1 MTKRIK
7 IILILFTL
15 SVTLSFMS
23 STYSRYVA
31 DSTGN
36 VTMEFAN
43 WQILVN
49 NEDITNGET
58 STIELTPHIY
68 KSAHVKENTIAPSS
82 KGYFDITI
90 NPENVDV
97 SFEYN
102 LTLEVLNE
110 NMPDILITKYSII
123 EKDTKEENIKIN
135 NISGNT
141 ITGTKDYNPPKEE
154 VEDEVTDDT
163 TEPETPTPEEDETT
177 EEPNEEENTEFK
189 FETFTIRVY
198 FEWFEGQTEDKTEE
212 MNDEADTQIGLDS
225 AKNDTKLQIQAK
237 LNFKQKI

>member
-23 STYSRYVA
+23 STYSSYVA

-49 NEDITNGET
+49 NEDITNGGT

-123 EKDTKEENIKIN
+123 EKDTTEENIKIN

-141 ITGTKDYNPPKEE
+141 ITGSKDYNPKTEE
-154 VEDEVTDDT
+154 
-163 TEPETPTPEEDETT
+163 ETQNPTPEEENNEENQIEEETT
-177 EEPNEEENTEFK
+177 EQTEEENTEFK

-198 FEWFEGQTEDKTEE
+198 FEWFEGQTDDKTEE

>member
-23 STYSRYVA
+23 NTYSRYVA

-58 STIELTPHIY
+58 STIELTPYIY

-97 SFEYN
+97 SFDYN

-123 EKDTKEENIKIN
+123 EKDTTEENIKIN

-141 ITGTKDYNPPKEE
+141 ITGTKDYNPQKKENTE
-154 VEDEVTDDT
+154 TTTTEEVTDEI
-163 TEPETPTPEEDETT
+163 TEQK
-177 EEPNEEENTEFK
+177 TEFK

-212 MNDEADTQIGLDS
+212 MNDEADTKIGLDS
-225 AKNDTKLQIQAK
+225 AKNDTKLEIQAK

>member
-123 EKDTKEENIKIN
+123 EKDTTEENIKIN

-141 ITGTKDYNPPKEE
+141 ITGSKDYNPKTEE
-154 VEDEVTDDT
+154 
-163 TEPETPTPEEDETT
+163 ETQNPTPEEENNEEDQIEEETT
-177 EEPNEEENTEFK
+177 EQTEEENTEFK

-198 FEWFEGQTEDKTEE
+198 FEWFEGQTDDKTEE

>member
-23 STYSRYVA
+23 NTYSRYVA
-31 DSTGN
+31 DTTGN

-43 WQILVN
+43 WQILIN

-58 STIELTPHIY
+58 SIIELTPHIY

-110 NMPDILITKYSII
+110 NMPDILVTKYSII
-123 EKDTKEENIKIN
+123 EKDTKEEDIKIN
-135 NISGNT
+135 NISENT
-141 ITGTKDYNPPKEE
+141 ITGYKNIDGSIDGEKQEE
-154 VEDEVTDDT
+154 ET
-163 TEPETPTPEEDETT
+163 TEPIEDEN
-177 EEPNEEENTEFK
+177 EEEENTEPTPEEVK
-189 FETFTIRVY
+189 EQKIETFTIRVY
-198 FEWFEGQTEDKTEE
+198 FEWFEGNTDDRNEE
-212 MNDEADTQIGLDS
+212 MNDEADTLVANDEEVDS
-225 AKNDTKLQIQAK
+225 LEIEAKIT
-237 LNFKQKI
+237 FKQKLA

>member
-23 STYSRYVA
+23 NTYSRYVA

-36 VTMEFAN
+36 VTLDFAK

-49 NEDITNGET
+49 NEDITKGNET
-58 STIELTPHIY
+58 TIEITPNIY
-68 KSAHVKENTIAPSS
+68 KSANVKENTIAPSS

-110 NMPDILITKYSII
+110 NMPDILVTKYSII
-123 EKDTKEENIKIN
+123 EKNTKEEDIKIN

-141 ITGTKDYNPPKEE
+141 ITGYKNIDGSIDGETK
-154 VEDEVTDDT
+154 EDE
-163 TEPETPTPEEDETT
+163 EEIT
-177 EEPNEEENTEFK
+177 EEPTLPEENGEQTEEPTLPEEEKKEQK
-189 FETFTIRVY
+189 IETFTIRVY
-198 FEWFEGQTEDKTEE
+198 FEWFEGTDEK
-212 MNDEADTQIGLDS
+212 MNDETDTQIGID
-225 AKNDTKLQIQAK
+225 AAENNTELQIQAK